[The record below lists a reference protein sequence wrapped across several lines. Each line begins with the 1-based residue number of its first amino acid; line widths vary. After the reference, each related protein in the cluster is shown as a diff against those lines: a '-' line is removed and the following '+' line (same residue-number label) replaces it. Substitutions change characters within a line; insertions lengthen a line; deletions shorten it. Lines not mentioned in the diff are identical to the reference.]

1 MHSDLPFIPFIP
13 GPFYPGFNPSEKY
26 ESQLG
31 WVFPIYGNIKFMFQ
45 TTTRFYP
52 FSQLFR
58 YVNSIHLAIDRAA
71 LLIRGQG
78 MDPWTEGACAWRWV
92 DEMGGLTMVLTRLLL
107 TIINHIVTININKW
121 IFGKSIPCIP
131 FIPFYS
137 IYCLTSMTS
146 MTSNSEIRIFL
157 ISCSPIP
164 WWPAN
169 QRRLADHAG
178 RSSGFNPFQGNCHGV
193 MANSAADSS
202 VKIDGY

>member
-1 MHSDLPFIPFIP
+1 MHSDLPFIP
-13 GPFYPGFNPSEKY
+13 GPFYPAFNPSEKY

-31 WVFPIYGNIKFMFQ
+31 WFFPIYGNTKFMFQ

-52 FSQLFR
+52 FSQLLR
-58 YVNSIHLAIDRAA
+58 YVNYIHLAIDRAA
-71 LLIRGQG
+71 FSVARRSLLVLLIRGQG
-78 MDPWTEGACAWRWV
+78 MDPWTEGACAWRSWV
-92 DEMGGLTMVLTRLLL
+92 DSGGLTMVLF
-107 TIINHIVTININKW
+107 W
-121 IFGKSIPCIP
+121 ESIP
-131 FIPFYS
+131 FIPFIPLIQS
-137 IYCLTSMTS
+137 IAWHRWHQIA
-146 MTSNSEIRIFL
+146 NSGFFL

-202 VKIDGY
+202 VKIVGYQMIPKMPWT